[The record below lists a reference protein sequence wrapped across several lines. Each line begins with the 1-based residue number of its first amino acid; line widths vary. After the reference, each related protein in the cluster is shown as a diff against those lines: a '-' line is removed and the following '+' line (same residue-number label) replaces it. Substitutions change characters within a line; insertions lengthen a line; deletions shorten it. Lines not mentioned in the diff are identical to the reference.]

1 MADKRML
8 ARTIIESD
16 PFMNMPADS
25 QMLYVHLNLAAD
37 DDGFV
42 ANPRTVMRMCGASE
56 DSMKLLIAKKFVL
69 SFQKGDD
76 FIYLI
81 KHWKIHNTIQKDRY
95 KASTF
100 RNLLREVYL
109 DENKAYSMTP
119 GEGKRPALPSALD
132 TDRIQDVSS
141 VDTDR
146 IQTVSEPETQNR
158 LDKNR
163 LDKFSLD
170 QDRKGKGEYERGNP
184 PPADF
189 PQSPSVE
196 KPVEKPDLSDPDKK
210 RERIDFFIGRLQFF
224 EKMGYGD
231 GECWYNMAAN
241 EGITRSEINLRKIQ
255 LEKQKEAEKK

>member
-16 PFMNMPADS
+16 PFMNMPAEA

-95 KASTF
+95 KASNF
-100 RNLLREVYL
+100 RALLREVYL

-119 GEGKRPALPSALD
+119 GEGKKPALPPALD
-132 TDRIQDVSS
+132 TNRIQDVSTP
-141 VDTDR
+141 DADC
-146 IQTVSEPETQNR
+146 IQPVSEPETQNR
-158 LDKNR
+158 LDKIR
-163 LDKFSLD
+163 LNQFSVDKDST
-170 QDRKGKGEYERGNP
+170 GKGECERGNP
-184 PPADF
+184 PPPAAIT
-189 PQSPSVE
+189 
-196 KPVEKPDLSDPDKK
+196 DPDKK

-224 EKMGYGD
+224 EQQGWD
-231 GECWYNMAAN
+231 GECWYTMAAA
-241 EGITRSEINLRKIQ
+241 EGITKGEIDLRKIQ

>member
-1 MADKRML
+1 ML

-16 PFMNMPADS
+16 PFMNMPAEA

-95 KASTF
+95 KASNF
-100 RNLLREVYL
+100 RALLREVYL

-119 GEGKRPALPSALD
+119 GEGKKPALPPALD
-132 TDRIQDVSS
+132 TNRIQDVSTP
-141 VDTDR
+141 DTDC
-146 IQTVSEPETQNR
+146 IQPVSEPETQNR
-158 LDKNR
+158 LDKIR
-163 LDKFSLD
+163 LNQFSVDKDST
-170 QDRKGKGEYERGNP
+170 GKGECERGNP
-184 PPADF
+184 PPPAAITD
-189 PQSPSVE
+189 PE
-196 KPVEKPDLSDPDKK
+196 KKK
-210 RERIDFFIGRLQFF
+210 ERILHWKARIDFFR
-224 EKMGYGD
+224 KMSYDPSCMYDLARSQD
-231 GECWYNMAAN
+231 GLTKE
-241 EGITRSEINLRKIQ
+241 EIDNF
-255 LEKQKEAEKK
+255 KEEES

>member
-16 PFMNMPADS
+16 PFMNMPAEA

-95 KASTF
+95 KASNF
-100 RNLLREVYL
+100 RALLREVYL

-119 GEGKRPALPSALD
+119 GEGKKPALPPALD
-132 TDRIQDVSS
+132 TNRIQDVSTP
-141 VDTDR
+141 DTDC
-146 IQTVSEPETQNR
+146 IQPVSEPETQNR
-158 LDKNR
+158 LDKIR
-163 LDKFSLD
+163 LNQFSVDKDST
-170 QDRKGKGEYERGNP
+170 GKGECERGNP
-184 PPADF
+184 PPPAAIT
-189 PQSPSVE
+189 
-196 KPVEKPDLSDPDKK
+196 DPDKK
-210 RERIDFFIGRLQFF
+210 RERILHWKARIEFFN
-224 EKMGYGD
+224 KMKYDPGCMYDLARTQD
-231 GECWYNMAAN
+231 GLTKE
-241 EGITRSEINLRKIQ
+241 EIDNF
-255 LEKQKEAEKK
+255 KEEES

>member
-16 PFMNMPADS
+16 PFMNMPAEA

-42 ANPRTVMRMCGASE
+42 ANPRTIMRMCGASE

-95 KASTF
+95 KASNF
-100 RNLLREVYL
+100 RVLLREVYL

-119 GEGKRPALPSALD
+119 GEGKKPALPPALD
-132 TDRIQDVSS
+132 TNRIQDVSTP
-141 VDTDR
+141 DTDC
-146 IQTVSEPETQNR
+146 IQPVSEPDTQNR
-158 LDKNR
+158 LDKIR
-163 LDKFSLD
+163 LDQFSVD
-170 QDRKGKGEYERGNP
+170 KDSTGKGECERGNP
-184 PPADF
+184 PPGAAITD
-189 PQSPSVE
+189 PE
-196 KPVEKPDLSDPDKK
+196 KKK
-210 RERIDFFIGRLQFF
+210 ERILHWKARIEFFN
-224 EKMGYGD
+224 KMKYDPGCMYDLARTQD
-231 GECWYNMAAN
+231 GLTKEEIDNFKE
-241 EGITRSEINLRKIQ
+241 EGS
-255 LEKQKEAEKK
+255 

>member
-1 MADKRML
+1 ML

-16 PFMNMPADS
+16 PFMNMPAEA

-95 KASTF
+95 KASNF
-100 RNLLREVYL
+100 RALLREVYL

-119 GEGKRPALPSALD
+119 GEGKKPALPPALD
-132 TDRIQDVSS
+132 TNRIQDVSTP
-141 VDTDR
+141 DTDC
-146 IQTVSEPETQNR
+146 IQPVSEPETQNR
-158 LDKNR
+158 LDKIR
-163 LDKFSLD
+163 LNQFSVDKDST
-170 QDRKGKGEYERGNP
+170 GKGECERGNP
-184 PPADF
+184 PPPAAIT
-189 PQSPSVE
+189 
-196 KPVEKPDLSDPDKK
+196 DPDKK
-210 RERIDFFIGRLQFF
+210 RERILHWKARIEFFN
-224 EKMGYGD
+224 KMKYDPGCMYDLARTQD
-231 GECWYNMAAN
+231 GLTKE
-241 EGITRSEINLRKIQ
+241 EIDNF
-255 LEKQKEAEKK
+255 KEEES

>member
-16 PFMNMPADS
+16 PFMNMPAEA

-95 KASTF
+95 KASNF
-100 RNLLREVYL
+100 RALLREVYL

-119 GEGKRPALPSALD
+119 GEGKKPALPPALD
-132 TDRIQDVSS
+132 TNRIQDVSTP
-141 VDTDR
+141 DTDC
-146 IQTVSEPETQNR
+146 IQPVSEPETQNR
-158 LDKNR
+158 LDKIR
-163 LDKFSLD
+163 LNQFSVDKDST
-170 QDRKGKGEYERGNP
+170 GKGECERGNP
-184 PPADF
+184 PPPAAIT
-189 PQSPSVE
+189 
-196 KPVEKPDLSDPDKK
+196 DPDKK
-210 RERIDFFIGRLQFF
+210 RERILHWKARIDFFR
-224 EKMGYGD
+224 KMSYDPSCMYDLARSQD
-231 GECWYNMAAN
+231 GLTKE
-241 EGITRSEINLRKIQ
+241 EIDNF
-255 LEKQKEAEKK
+255 KEEES

>member
-42 ANPRTVMRMCGASE
+42 ANPRAVMRMCGASE

-95 KASTF
+95 KASNF

-119 GEGKRPALPSALD
+119 GEGKRPALPSTLD
-132 TDRIQDVSS
+132 TGRIQDVSN
-141 VDTDR
+141 VDTDC

-163 LDKFSLD
+163 LDKVSVV
-170 QDRKGKGEYERGNP
+170 QDRIGEGGLRGEQA
-184 PPADF
+184 PA
-189 PQSPSVE
+189 PG
-196 KPVEKPDLSDPDKK
+196 PVEKPGEQIIIPDPDKK

-224 EKMGYGD
+224 EQQGWN
-231 GECWYNMAAN
+231 GECWYTMAAA
-241 EGITRSEINLRKIQ
+241 EGITKGEIDLRKIQ

>member
-1 MADKRML
+1 ML

-16 PFMNMPADS
+16 PFMNMPAEA

-95 KASTF
+95 KASNF
-100 RNLLREVYL
+100 RALLREVYL

-119 GEGKRPALPSALD
+119 GEGKKPALPPALD
-132 TDRIQDVSS
+132 TNRIQDVSTP
-141 VDTDR
+141 DTDC
-146 IQTVSEPETQNR
+146 IQPVSEPETQNR
-158 LDKNR
+158 LDKIR
-163 LDKFSLD
+163 LNQFSVDKDST
-170 QDRKGKGEYERGNP
+170 GKGECERGNP
-184 PPADF
+184 PPPAAIT
-189 PQSPSVE
+189 
-196 KPVEKPDLSDPDKK
+196 DPDKK
-210 RERIDFFIGRLQFF
+210 RERILHWKARIDFFR
-224 EKMGYGD
+224 KMSYDPSCMYDLARSQD
-231 GECWYNMAAN
+231 GLTKE
-241 EGITRSEINLRKIQ
+241 EIDNF
-255 LEKQKEAEKK
+255 KEEES

>member
-16 PFMNMPADS
+16 PFMNMPAEA

-95 KASTF
+95 KASNF
-100 RNLLREVYL
+100 RALLREVYL

-119 GEGKRPALPSALD
+119 GEGKKPALPPALD
-132 TDRIQDVSS
+132 ANRIQDVSTP
-141 VDTDR
+141 DTDC
-146 IQTVSEPETQNR
+146 IQPVSEPETQNR
-158 LDKNR
+158 LDKIR
-163 LDKFSLD
+163 LNQFSVDK
-170 QDRKGKGEYERGNP
+170 DREGKRECEGENP
-184 PPADF
+184 PPPAAITD
-189 PQSPSVE
+189 PE
-196 KPVEKPDLSDPDKK
+196 KKK
-210 RERIDFFIGRLQFF
+210 ERILHWKARIDFFKRQNYNPDCMYNLAMTQ
-224 EKMGYGD
+224 D
-231 GECWYNMAAN
+231 GLTREEIDNFKE
-241 EGITRSEINLRKIQ
+241 EGT
-255 LEKQKEAEKK
+255 